1 MTNWLLSSGGRRG
14 ALVKILRGTGEDTS
28 RVSVVDNSRLSA
40 AGMLA
45 DDFGQVPK
53 VGDPGFCAAVLEY
66 ARKFKTDVIVPTIDP
81 EIEVY
86 ARNIDLFRSAG
97 IDVWVSSPEV
107 ARLGFDKWLLYKWLR
122 QHNFPTMA
130 TVEAEDVASIGW
142 VGPSVAKP
150 RNGSSSVGVIYLDSP
165 DELHQ
170 RNLTPGYIIQPR
182 VVGAEVTVDF
192 AVDRKGKCLGVVPR
206 RRLETRGGEVSKG
219 VTVYSE
225 EIISLTEAVAEALP
239 GAYGVLNL
247 QLFYDHHSGDLSIL
261 EINPRFGGGY
271 PLAHA
276 AGGDLVSALVH
287 SEAAVPPEALH
298 WRPGTIM
305 LRYDESVVFADD
317 RFGVDP
323 WH

>member
-14 ALVKILRGTGEDTS
+14 ALVKILRGIGEGTD
-28 RVSVVDNSRLSA
+28 RVSVIDNSRLSA

-53 VGDPGFCAAVLEY
+53 VSDPRFCSAVLEY
-66 ARKFKTDVIVPTIDP
+66 ARKFNTDVIIPTIDP

-107 ARLGFDKWLLYKWLR
+107 ARLGFDKWLLFKWLR
-122 QHNFPTMA
+122 QHKFPTMA
-130 TVEAEDVASIGW
+130 TVEAAHAMSVDWE
-142 VGPSVAKP
+142 GPSVAKP
-150 RNGSSSVGVIYLDSP
+150 RNGSSSVGVIYSETP
-165 DELHQ
+165 QELHR
-170 RNLTPGYIIQPR
+170 RNLAPDYIVQPR
-182 VVGAEVTVDF
+182 IVGAEVTVDF
-192 AVDRKGKCLGVVPR
+192 AVNRKGRCLGVVPR

-219 VTVYSE
+219 VTVFSK

-247 QLFYDHHSGDLSIL
+247 QLFYDHNSGDLSIL

-276 AGGDLVSALVH
+276 SGGDLVSALLH
-287 SEAAVPPEALH
+287 SEAAGHPKTLQ
-298 WRPGTIM
+298 WRPGTVM
-305 LRYDESVVFADD
+305 LRYDESVIFADD
-317 RFGVDP
+317 RFGVNP